1 MKRYWLIKSEPEE
14 YSIDDL
20 RRDKQTAWDRVRNYQ
35 ARNYLREMQKG
46 DLCLFYHSNADP
58 TGVAGIA
65 EVSKLAYPEAEQ
77 FNPKSDYFDPK
88 ATKENPRWF
97 SPDLKFVEKFAE
109 IVPLEALRKKRG
121 LEQMILLKRGTRLS
135 VQSVSAEEF
144 SIIQKLVEAKPKSR
158 E

>member
-1 MKRYWLIKSEPEE
+1 
-14 YSIDDL
+14 
-20 RRDKQTAWDRVRNYQ
+20 
-35 ARNYLREMQKG
+35 MQKG
-46 DLCLFYHSNADP
+46 DLCLFYHSNAEP

-65 EVSKLAYPEAEQ
+65 EVTKLAYPEAEQ

-109 IVPLEALRKKRG
+109 VVPLETLRKKSG

-144 SIIQKLVEAKPKSR
+144 SIIKKLVEAKPKSR